1 MKEKTII
8 DNLLWTLEATPERY
22 DKREWIVYSEDYGI
36 YSKKEA
42 EIIASLLRRGILLSI
57 VTKALQKGI

>member
-1 MKEKTII
+1 MKNKNII

-22 DKREWIVYSEDYGI
+22 DKRDWIVYSEDFGI

-42 EIIASLLRRGILLSI
+42 EILASILRRGVLISI
-57 VTKALQKGI
+57 VNKALQK